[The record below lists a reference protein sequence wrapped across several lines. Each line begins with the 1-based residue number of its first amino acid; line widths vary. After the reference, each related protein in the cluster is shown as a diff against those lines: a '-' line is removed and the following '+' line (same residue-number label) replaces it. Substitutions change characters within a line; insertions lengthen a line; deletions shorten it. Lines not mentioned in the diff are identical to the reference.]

1 MNGTFEFLDYLIF
14 GLYAITILAIGLW
27 VSRDKDGKQKNAE
40 DYFLASKSL
49 PWWAVGTSLIAANIS
64 AEQFI
69 GMSGSGFALGLAIAS
84 YEWMAAITLL
94 VVGKYFLPIFI
105 EKGLYTIPE
114 FIEKRFSTN
123 LKTILAI
130 FWIALFVFVNL
141 TTVLFLGGKALDT
154 IIGVGDGSIL
164 LNSIIG
170 LGLFAAAYSLWGGLA
185 SVAWTDVIQV
195 VILIFGGLLMTY
207 FALANVTDSGSFID
221 GMKYV
226 YEKAPE
232 RFSMILSK
240 GEIIKPNGGDAWW
253 DLPGLAVLIGG
264 IWVANLYYWGFNQ
277 YIIQRTLAAKSL
289 AEGQKGIVF
298 AAFLKLIIPV
308 IVVLPGIIA
317 YVMNLDDSGVLT
329 AASVDPGFI
338 GAAGNIANDNAAPWL
353 IKNFIPVGVKGL
365 ILAALAAAIVSSL
378 ASMLN
383 STSTIFT
390 MDIYRSHFNKNA
402 SDAQMVFVGR
412 ITAVVALIIA
422 IIIAPQLG
430 SLGQVF
436 IFIQEYTGVVS
447 PGILA
452 VFLMG
457 LFYKKATNNA
467 AIWGAILSIP
477 IAMYFKV
484 APTGW
489 SDASIFVELPFMHQ
503 MGYTCIATLAVIAL
517 ISYLDGNK
525 DMDDYDNIMNDLSLN
540 PNSIPLLAGEVV
552 HADQNGKCADMN
564 LIIAS
569 LPDVIPKAH
578 IISSSGCN
586 AHEDNVHFN
595 SEGYR
600 ELGKRYAHKMIS
612 LLENKEIED

>member
-14 GLYAITILAIGLW
+14 GLYAVTILAIGLW

-317 YVMNLDDSGVLT
+317 YVMNLDDSGALT
-329 AASVDPGFI
+329 VASVDPGFI

-402 SDAQMVFVGR
+402 TDAQMVSVGR

-484 APTGW
+484 APKGW

-503 MGYTCIATLAVIAL
+503 MGYTCLVTLALIAF

-525 DMDDYDNIMNDLSLN
+525 DDSKGINLTKKLFATNNTFNIGAFS
-540 PNSIPLLAGEVV
+540 VV
-552 HADQNGKCADMN
+552 
-564 LIIAS
+564 LITAF
-569 LPDVIPKAH
+569 L
-578 IISSSGCN
+578 
-586 AHEDNVHFN
+586 
-595 SEGYR
+595 
-600 ELGKRYAHKMIS
+600 YAMFW
-612 LLENKEIED
+612 

>member
-1 MNGTFEFLDYLIF
+1 MSGNFELLDYLIF
-14 GLYAITILAIGLW
+14 GLYALTILGIGLW
-27 VSRDKDGKQKNAE
+27 VSRDKKGKQKNAE

-114 FIEKRFSTN
+114 FIEKRYSTN

-154 IIGVGDGSIL
+154 IIGVGDGAIL

-195 VILIFGGLLMTY
+195 IILIFGGLLMTY
-207 FALANVTDSGSFID
+207 FALLNVTDSGSFID
-221 GMKYV
+221 GLKYV

-264 IWVANLYYWGFNQ
+264 MWVANLYYWGFNQ

-298 AAFLKLIIPV
+298 AALLKLIIPV

-317 YVMNLDDSGVLT
+317 YVMNIDESGFLT
-329 AASVDPGFI
+329 ASSVDPGFI
-338 GAAGNIANDNAAPWL
+338 GAAGNFANDNAAPWL

-390 MDIYRSHFNKNA
+390 MDIYKSHFNKNA
-402 SDAQMVFVGR
+402 SDAKMVSVGR

-484 APTGW
+484 APKGW
-489 SDASIFVELPFMHQ
+489 NEASIFVELPFMHQ
-503 MGYTCIATLAVIAL
+503 MGYTCLATIAIITI
-517 ISYLDGNK
+517 ISYFEGNQ
-525 DMDDYDNIMNDLSLN
+525 DDPKGINLTKKLFATNKTFNIGAFSV
-540 PNSIPLLAGEVV
+540 LLITAF
-552 HADQNGKCADMN
+552 
-564 LIIAS
+564 L
-569 LPDVIPKAH
+569 
-578 IISSSGCN
+578 
-586 AHEDNVHFN
+586 
-595 SEGYR
+595 
-600 ELGKRYAHKMIS
+600 YAMFW
-612 LLENKEIED
+612 

>member
-1 MNGTFEFLDYLIF
+1 MSGNFELLGYLIF
-14 GLYAITILAIGLW
+14 GLYALTILGIGLW
-27 VSRDKDGKQKNAE
+27 VSRDKKGKQKNAE

-114 FIEKRFSTN
+114 FIEKRYSTN

-154 IIGVGDGSIL
+154 IIGVGDGAIL

-195 VILIFGGLLMTY
+195 IILIFGGLLMTY
-207 FALANVTDSGSFID
+207 FALLNVTDSGSFID
-221 GMKYV
+221 GLKYV

-264 IWVANLYYWGFNQ
+264 MWVANLYYWGFNQ

-317 YVMNLDDSGVLT
+317 YVMNIDESGFLT
-329 AASVDPGFI
+329 ASSVDPGFI
-338 GAAGNIANDNAAPWL
+338 GAAGNFANDNAAPWL
-353 IKNFIPVGVKGL
+353 IKNFIPLGVKGL

-390 MDIYRSHFNKNA
+390 MDIYKSHFNKNA
-402 SDAQMVFVGR
+402 SDAKMVSIGR

-484 APTGW
+484 APKGW
-489 SDASIFVELPFMHQ
+489 NEASIFVELPFMHQ
-503 MGYTCIATLAVIAL
+503 MGYTCLATIAIITI
-517 ISYLDGNK
+517 ISYFEGNQ
-525 DMDDYDNIMNDLSLN
+525 DDPKGINLTKKLFATNKTFNIGAFSV
-540 PNSIPLLAGEVV
+540 LLITAF
-552 HADQNGKCADMN
+552 
-564 LIIAS
+564 L
-569 LPDVIPKAH
+569 
-578 IISSSGCN
+578 
-586 AHEDNVHFN
+586 
-595 SEGYR
+595 
-600 ELGKRYAHKMIS
+600 YAMFW
-612 LLENKEIED
+612 

>member
-1 MNGTFEFLDYLIF
+1 MSGTFELLDYLIF
-14 GLYAITILAIGLW
+14 GLYAITILGIGLW
-27 VSRDKDGKQKNAE
+27 VSRDKKGKQKNAE

-49 PWWAVGTSLIAANIS
+49 PWWAVGASLIAANIS

-114 FIEKRFSTN
+114 FIEKRYSTN

-264 IWVANLYYWGFNQ
+264 MWVANLYYWGFNQ

-317 YVMNLDDSGVLT
+317 YVMNIDDSGMLT
-329 AASVDPGFI
+329 TASVDPGFI
-338 GAAGNIANDNAAPWL
+338 GAAGNFANDNAAPWL

-390 MDIYRSHFNKNA
+390 MDIYKSHFNKNA
-402 SDAQMVFVGR
+402 SDAKMVSVGR
-412 ITAVVALIIA
+412 ITAVVALVIA

-457 LFYKKATNNA
+457 LFYKKATNNG

-484 APTGW
+484 APKGW

-503 MGYTCIATLAVIAL
+503 MGYTCIATLAIIAL
-517 ISYLDGNK
+517 ISYLDGNQ
-525 DMDDYDNIMNDLSLN
+525 DDPKGINLTKKLFATNKTFNIGTFSV
-540 PNSIPLLAGEVV
+540 LLITAF
-552 HADQNGKCADMN
+552 
-564 LIIAS
+564 L
-569 LPDVIPKAH
+569 
-578 IISSSGCN
+578 
-586 AHEDNVHFN
+586 
-595 SEGYR
+595 
-600 ELGKRYAHKMIS
+600 YAMFW
-612 LLENKEIED
+612 

>member
-14 GLYAITILAIGLW
+14 GLYAVTILAIGLW

-49 PWWAVGTSLIAANIS
+49 PWWAVGTSLIAENIS

-69 GMSGSGFALGLAIAS
+69 GMSGSGFAIGLAIAS

-390 MDIYRSHFNKNA
+390 MDIYRSHFNQNA
-402 SDAQMVFVGR
+402 SDAQMVSVGR

-484 APTGW
+484 APKGW

-503 MGYTCIATLAVIAL
+503 MGYTCLVTLALIAF

-525 DMDDYDNIMNDLSLN
+525 DDSKGINLTKKLFATNNTFNIGAFS
-540 PNSIPLLAGEVV
+540 VV
-552 HADQNGKCADMN
+552 
-564 LIIAS
+564 LITAF
-569 LPDVIPKAH
+569 L
-578 IISSSGCN
+578 
-586 AHEDNVHFN
+586 
-595 SEGYR
+595 
-600 ELGKRYAHKMIS
+600 YAMFW
-612 LLENKEIED
+612 